1 MRLFKKINILS
12 AFIIMLILSAC
23 KKDFLD
29 RAPLTNISDAEYW
42 KTTND
47 LQLYC
52 NNFYA
57 TFPAYTGFGSIGN
70 FTDDADQGSDNMIA
84 EQVNNTINGNRTV
97 PASGGGWDWNQLKNV
112 NYFLANYQKVN
123 APFDLVKPYVGEA
136 LFFRAQFYFDKL
148 KTFGAVP
155 WINKPILSLDDPTLF
170 AARLPRNIVAD
181 SIISDLDKAISY
193 LPSKGSAKASR
204 INKEVAMLY
213 LSRIALFEGTWEK
226 YHAGTPFGIVGS
238 NGAKFLQKAADVAG
252 TLVSANVYSLDNTL
266 ASQTNYWN
274 LFNQT
279 DYAGSR
285 EVMLWRRYEVGVISH
300 NWHRYSNGGAG
311 RGITKNLVDD
321 YLCTDGLPKTLS
333 PLYQGDNTL
342 VNVAKNRDPR
352 LQQTIYVNDGQ
363 HFISTNLPN
372 GQANVV
378 FNAPALL
385 GGGTQSNTTGY
396 QLYKGHNAN
405 YAQQVVAEVGTTGLI
420 LFRYA
425 EALLNLAEAKAE
437 LGSLS
442 QTDVDLTINKLRTR
456 AGMPPLVIAAIVTDP
471 NWIFPMLSPVINEV
485 RRERRVELACEGYR
499 RDDIYRWAAADELL
513 VGWKPKGAKKAQ
525 FAGAIDAGTL
535 AKYPEDA
542 NGYIEWFKSNTA
554 LTAGYRFN
562 IDRDYLSPL
571 PANQLTLNPALKPQN
586 PGW

>member
-1 MRLFKKINILS
+1 MRLLKNINLLL
-12 AFIIMLILSAC
+12 ALCAVLIVSAC

-29 RAPLTNISDAEYW
+29 KAPLTNISDAEYW
-42 KTTND
+42 KTIND

-57 TFPAYTGFGSIGN
+57 VFPAYTGFGPIGN

-84 EQVNNTINGNRTV
+84 EQVNTTINGNRTV
-97 PASGGGWDWNQLKNV
+97 PASGGGWDWAQLKNI
-112 NYFLANYQKVN
+112 NYFMANYQKVN
-123 APFDLVKPYVGEA
+123 ASFDLVKPYVGEA

-148 KTFGAVP
+148 RTFGAVP

-170 AARLPRNIVAD
+170 NARLARNIVVD
-181 SIISDLDKAISY
+181 SIINDLDKAIIY
-193 LPSKGSAKASR
+193 LPTKASAKTSR
-204 INKEVAMLY
+204 INKEVAMLF
-213 LSRIALFEGTWEK
+213 LSRIALYEGTWEK
-226 YHAGTPFGIVGS
+226 YHSGTAFGAVGS
-238 NGAKFLQKAADVAG
+238 DGSKYLQKAADVAAA
-252 TLVSANVYSLDNTL
+252 LVNSNVYSLDNTVV
-266 ASQTNYWN
+266 SPTNYWN

-285 EVMLWRRYEVGVISH
+285 EVMLWRRYEIGVISH
-300 NWHRYSNGGAG
+300 NWHRYSIGGAG

-321 YLCTDGLPKTLS
+321 YLCIDGLPKS
-333 PLYQGDNTL
+333 QSSLYQGDNTL
-342 VNVAKNRDPR
+342 VNVTKNRDPR

-378 FNAPALL
+378 FVAPALL

-405 YAQQVVAEVGTTGLI
+405 YAQQVVAEGGTTGLI

-425 EALLNLAEAKAE
+425 EGLLILAEAKAE
-437 LGSLS
+437 LGTLT
-442 QTDVDLTINKLRTR
+442 QADVDLTINKLRAR
-456 AGMPPLVIAAIVTDP
+456 AGMPKLIIASIVTDP
-471 NWIFPMLSPVINEV
+471 NWIFPMLNSTINEV
-485 RRERRVELACEGYR
+485 RRERRVELACEGFR

-525 FAGAIDAGTL
+525 FAGAIDAPTL

-542 NGYIEWFKSNTA
+542 NGYIEWFKNNTA
-554 LTAGYRFN
+554 LTSGYRFN
-562 IDRDYLSPL
+562 TSRDYLAPL
-571 PANQLTLNPALKPQN
+571 PTNQLTINPALKPQN